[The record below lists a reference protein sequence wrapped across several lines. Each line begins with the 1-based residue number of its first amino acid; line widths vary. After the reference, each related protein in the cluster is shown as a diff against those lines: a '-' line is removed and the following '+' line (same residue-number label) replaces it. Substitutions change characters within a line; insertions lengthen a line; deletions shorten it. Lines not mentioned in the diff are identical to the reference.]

1 MTQAS
6 DIRGVTLCTTN
17 AVLVAGTTSTITTT
31 GAVNGSI
38 GGKFVTE
45 YAAQTNTA
53 PGTTDHAGVTFT
65 TIGDDQGGVFVMS
78 VNAAGTLAIHQSKLQ
93 SLDSAGDF
101 VTTPSFPWV
110 DLDTYMPF
118 GYIVIKNDSGS
129 DFDFG
134 ATTWSTF
141 EAMES
146 ISTLP
151 LRPQE
156 S

>member
-1 MTQAS
+1 MQAN
-6 DIRGVTLCTTN
+6 DIRGVTLCMAN
-17 AVLVAGTTSTITTT
+17 AGLVAGTTSTITTDT
-31 GAVNGSI
+31 IVAGSI
-38 GGKFVTE
+38 GGKFVTD

-53 PGTTDHAGVTFT
+53 PGTTDYAGETFT
-65 TIGDDQGGVFVMS
+65 TVGDDQGCVFVLS
-78 VNAAGTLAIHQSKLQ
+78 VVAAGTLAIHQGGLQ
-93 SLDSAGDF
+93 SLDAAGDF
-101 VTTPSFPWV
+101 VVAPSFPWV

-134 ATTWSTF
+134 STTWGTM
-141 EAMES
+141 ETMES